1 LISDNPRQAFSAPSD
16 QWIDLY
22 QIDLDQQNAD
32 LNVLSDDERQRA
44 EKHRSNHYAVMRT
57 VMRSIL
63 GQLLNLAPSEVPIW
77 IEDGGKPY
85 LAERNFEFNLS
96 HTGRYGLIAISQLPL
111 GVDIERFRPQANRL
125 AIAKRVMPEDAIAR
139 IEAAEDSDCIFYE
152 EWTQLEA
159 RHKCT
164 GIGIFD
170 QLDPDIELQHAQ
182 LKLPSDLMGCV
193 AWPRQASA
201 PKLAYHTIT

>member
-1 LISDNPRQAFSAPSD
+1 MSDNPRQAFSPPSD

-63 GQLLNLAPSEVPIW
+63 GQLLHLAPSEVPIW

-96 HTGRYGLIAISQLPL
+96 HTGRYGLLAISQLPL

-139 IEAAEDSDCIFYE
+139 IEAAEDSDRVFMKNGPNSKHV
-152 EWTQLEA
+152 T
-159 RHKCT
+159 
-164 GIGIFD
+164 
-170 QLDPDIELQHAQ
+170 
-182 LKLPSDLMGCV
+182 S
-193 AWPRQASA
+193 ASA
-201 PKLAYHTIT
+201 

>member
-1 LISDNPRQAFSAPSD
+1 MSDNPRQAFSTPSD

-44 EKHRSNHYAVMRT
+44 EKHQSNHYAVMRT

-63 GQLLNLAPSEVPIW
+63 GQLLHLGPSEVPIW

-85 LAERNFEFNLS
+85 LAQRNFEFNLS
-96 HTGRYGLIAISQLPL
+96 HTGRYGLLAISQLPL

-139 IEAAEDSDCIFYE
+139 IEAAENSDQVFYE

-159 RHKCT
+159 RHKCI

-170 QLDPDIELQHAQ
+170 QLDPLTKLEHAQ
-182 LKLPSDLMGCV
+182 LELPNDLMGCV

-201 PKLAYHTIT
+201 PKLAYHTVT

>member
-1 LISDNPRQAFSAPSD
+1 MFDKTRQAFSAPSD

-44 EKHRSNHYAVMRT
+44 EKHQSNHYAVMRT
-57 VMRSIL
+57 AMRSIL
-63 GQLLNLAPSEVPIW
+63 GQLLDLAPSEVPIW

-96 HTGRYGLIAISQLPL
+96 HTGRHGLLAISQLPL
-111 GVDIERFRPQANRL
+111 GVDLERFRPQANRL

-139 IEAAEDSDCIFYE
+139 IEAAEDSDHVFYQ

-159 RHKCT
+159 RHKCI
-164 GIGIFD
+164 GKGIFD
-170 QLDPDIELQHAQ
+170 QLDPAIELQYAQ
-182 LKLPSDLMGCV
+182 LELPSELMGCV
-193 AWPRQASA
+193 AWPRQPTV
-201 PKLAYHTIT
+201 PKLAYHMVT

>member
-1 LISDNPRQAFSAPSD
+1 MFDKTRQAFSAPSD

-44 EKHRSNHYAVMRT
+44 EKHQSNHYAAMRT
-57 VMRSIL
+57 AMRSIL
-63 GQLLNLAPSEVPIW
+63 AQLLDLAPSEVPIW

-96 HTGRYGLIAISQLPL
+96 HTGRHGLLAISQLPL
-111 GVDIERFRPQANRL
+111 GVDLERFRPQANRL

-139 IEAAEDSDCIFYE
+139 IEAAEDSDHVFYQ

-159 RHKCT
+159 RHKCI
-164 GIGIFD
+164 GKGIFD
-170 QLDPDIELQHAQ
+170 QLDPAIELQYAQ
-182 LKLPSDLMGCV
+182 LELPSELMGCV
-193 AWPRQASA
+193 AWPRQPTV
-201 PKLAYHTIT
+201 PKLAYHIVT

>member
-1 LISDNPRQAFSAPSD
+1 MSDNPRQAFSTPSD

-32 LNVLSDDERQRA
+32 LNILSDDERQRA
-44 EKHRSNHYAVMRT
+44 EKHQSNHYAVMRT

-63 GQLLNLAPSEVPIW
+63 GQLLHLGPSEVPIW

-85 LAERNFEFNLS
+85 LAGRNFEFNLS
-96 HTGRYGLIAISQLPL
+96 HTGRYGLLAISQLPL

-125 AIAKRVMPEDAIAR
+125 AIAKRVMPKDAIAR
-139 IEAAEDSDCIFYE
+139 IEAAEDSDHVFYQ

-159 RHKCT
+159 RHKCI
-164 GIGIFD
+164 GKGIFD
-170 QLDPDIELQHAQ
+170 QLDPAIELQYAQ
-182 LKLPSDLMGCV
+182 LELPSELMGCV
-193 AWPRQASA
+193 AWPRQPTV
-201 PKLAYHTIT
+201 PKLAYHMVT

>member
-1 LISDNPRQAFSAPSD
+1 MFDKPRQAFSAPSD

-22 QIDLDQQNAD
+22 QIDLDKQNAD

-44 EKHRSNHYAVMRT
+44 EKHQSNHYAVMRT
-57 VMRSIL
+57 AMRSIL
-63 GQLLNLAPSEVPIW
+63 GQLLDLAPSEVPIW

-96 HTGRYGLIAISQLPL
+96 HTGRHGLLAISQLPL
-111 GVDIERFRPQANRL
+111 GVDLERFRPQANRL

-139 IEAAEDSDCIFYE
+139 IEAAEDSDHVFYQ

-159 RHKCT
+159 RHKCI
-164 GIGIFD
+164 GKGIFD
-170 QLDPDIELQHAQ
+170 QLDPAIELQYAQ
-182 LKLPSDLMGCV
+182 LELPSELMGCV
-193 AWPRQASA
+193 AWPRQPTV
-201 PKLAYHTIT
+201 PKLAYHMVT

>member
-1 LISDNPRQAFSAPSD
+1 MSDNPRQAFSAPSD

-44 EKHRSNHYAVMRT
+44 EKHQSKHYAVMRT

-96 HTGRYGLIAISQLPL
+96 HTGRYGLLAISQLPL

-139 IEAAEDSDCIFYE
+139 IEAAEDSDRVFYE

-159 RHKCT
+159 RHKCI

-170 QLDPDIELQHAQ
+170 QLDSEIDLEHAQ
-182 LKLPSDLMGCV
+182 LELPNDLMGCA
-193 AWPRQASA
+193 AWPRQASV

>member
-1 LISDNPRQAFSAPSD
+1 MTDNPRQAFSTPSD

-44 EKHRSNHYAVMRT
+44 EKHQSNHYAVMRT

-63 GQLLNLAPSEVPIW
+63 GQLLHLGPSEVPIW
-77 IEDGGKPY
+77 IDDGGKPY
-85 LAERNFEFNLS
+85 LAQRNFEFNLS
-96 HTGRYGLIAISQLPL
+96 HTGRYGLLAISQLPL

-139 IEAAEDSDCIFYE
+139 IEAAEDSDQVFYK

-159 RHKCT
+159 RHKCI

-170 QLDPDIELQHAQ
+170 QLDPLTKLEHAQ
-182 LKLPSDLMGCV
+182 LELPNDLMGCV

-201 PKLAYHTIT
+201 PKLAYHTVT

>member
-1 LISDNPRQAFSAPSD
+1 MSDNLRQVFSTPSD

-44 EKHRSNHYAVMRT
+44 EKHQSNHYAVMRT

-63 GQLLNLAPSEVPIW
+63 GQLLHLGPSEVPIW

-85 LAERNFEFNLS
+85 LAQRNFEFNLS
-96 HTGRYGLIAISQLPL
+96 HTGRYGLLAISQLPL

-139 IEAAEDSDCIFYE
+139 IEAAENSDQVFYE

-159 RHKCT
+159 RHKCI

-170 QLDPDIELQHAQ
+170 QLDPLTKLEHAQ
-182 LKLPSDLMGCV
+182 LELPNDLMGCV

-201 PKLAYHTIT
+201 PKLAYHTVT

>member
-1 LISDNPRQAFSAPSD
+1 MSDNPRQAFSTPSD

-22 QIDLDQQNAD
+22 QIDLDQQNTD

-44 EKHRSNHYAVMRT
+44 EKHQSNHYAVMRT

-63 GQLLNLAPSEVPIW
+63 GQLLHLGPSEVPIW

-85 LAERNFEFNLS
+85 LAQRNFEFNLS
-96 HTGRYGLIAISQLPL
+96 HTGRYGLLAISQLPL

-139 IEAAEDSDCIFYE
+139 IEAAEDSDQVFYE

-159 RHKCT
+159 RHKCI

-170 QLDPDIELQHAQ
+170 QLDPLTKLEHAQ
-182 LKLPSDLMGCV
+182 LELPNDLMGCV

-201 PKLAYHTIT
+201 PKLAYHTVT

>member
-1 LISDNPRQAFSAPSD
+1 MSDNPRQAFSPPSD

-44 EKHRSNHYAVMRT
+44 EKHQSNHYAVMRT

-125 AIAKRVMPEDAIAR
+125 AIAKRIMPEDAIAR
-139 IEAAEDSDCIFYE
+139 IEAAEDSDRVFYE

-159 RHKCT
+159 RHKCI

-170 QLDPDIELQHAQ
+170 QLDPAIELQHAQ

-193 AWPRQASA
+193 AWPQQASV
-201 PKLAYHTIT
+201 PKLAYHTVT

>member
-1 LISDNPRQAFSAPSD
+1 
-16 QWIDLY
+16 
-22 QIDLDQQNAD
+22 
-32 LNVLSDDERQRA
+32 
-44 EKHRSNHYAVMRT
+44 MRT

-63 GQLLNLAPSEVPIW
+63 GQLLHLAPSEVPIW

-85 LAERNFEFNLS
+85 LAERNVEFNLS
-96 HTGRYGLIAISQLPL
+96 HTGRYGLLAISQLPL

-139 IEAAEDSDCIFYE
+139 IEAAEDSDRVFYE

-159 RHKCT
+159 RHKCI

-170 QLDPDIELQHAQ
+170 RLDPEIELQHAQ
-182 LKLPSDLMGCV
+182 LELPSDLMGCV
-193 AWPRQASA
+193 AWPRQASV
-201 PKLAYHTIT
+201 PKLAYHTVT

>member
-1 LISDNPRQAFSAPSD
+1 MSDNPRQAFSAPSD

-44 EKHRSNHYAVMRT
+44 EKHQSNHYAVMRT

-63 GQLLNLAPSEVPIW
+63 GQLLHLGPSEVPIW

-85 LAERNFEFNLS
+85 LAQRNFEFNLS
-96 HTGRYGLIAISQLPL
+96 HTGRYGLLAISQLPL

-139 IEAAEDSDCIFYE
+139 IEAAENSDQVFYE

-159 RHKCT
+159 RHKCI

-170 QLDPDIELQHAQ
+170 QLDPLTKLEHAQ
-182 LKLPSDLMGCV
+182 LELPNDLMGCV

-201 PKLAYHTIT
+201 PKLAYHTVT

>member
-1 LISDNPRQAFSAPSD
+1 MFNKPRQAFSAPSD

-44 EKHRSNHYAVMRT
+44 KKHQSNHYAVMRT
-57 VMRSIL
+57 AMRSIL
-63 GQLLNLAPSEVPIW
+63 GQLLDLAPSEVPIW

-96 HTGRYGLIAISQLPL
+96 HTGRHGLLAISQLPL
-111 GVDIERFRPQANRL
+111 GVDLERFRPQANRL

-139 IEAAEDSDCIFYE
+139 IEAAEDSDHVFYQ

-159 RHKCT
+159 RHKCI
-164 GIGIFD
+164 GKGIFD
-170 QLDPDIELQHAQ
+170 QLDPAIELQYAQ
-182 LKLPSDLMGCV
+182 LELPSELMGCV
-193 AWPRQASA
+193 AWPRQPTV
-201 PKLAYHTIT
+201 PKLAYHIVT

>member
-1 LISDNPRQAFSAPSD
+1 MSDNPRQAFSAPSD
-16 QWIDLY
+16 HWIDLY

-44 EKHRSNHYAVMRT
+44 EKHQSNHYAVMRT

-139 IEAAEDSDCIFYE
+139 IETAEDSDRVFYE

-159 RHKCT
+159 RHKCI

-170 QLDPDIELQHAQ
+170 RLDLEIKLQHAQ
-182 LKLPSDLMGCV
+182 LELPSDLMGCV
-193 AWPRQASA
+193 AWPLQASV
-201 PKLAYHTIT
+201 PKLAYHTVT

>member
-1 LISDNPRQAFSAPSD
+1 MSDNLRQVFSTPSD

-22 QIDLDQQNAD
+22 QIDLDQQKAD

-44 EKHRSNHYAVMRT
+44 EKHQSNHYAVMRT

-63 GQLLNLAPSEVPIW
+63 GQLLHLTPSEVPIW

-85 LAERNFEFNLS
+85 LAQRNFEFNLS
-96 HTGRYGLIAISQLPL
+96 HTGRYGLLAISQLPL

-139 IEAAEDSDCIFYE
+139 IEAAEDSDQVFYE

-159 RHKCT
+159 RHKCI

-170 QLDPDIELQHAQ
+170 QLDPAIELQHAQ
-182 LKLPSDLMGCV
+182 LKLSNDLMGCV

-201 PKLAYHTIT
+201 PKLAYHTVT

>member
-1 LISDNPRQAFSAPSD
+1 MSDNPRQAFSAPSD

-22 QIDLDQQNAD
+22 QIDLDQQNAG
-32 LNVLSDDERQRA
+32 LTVLSDDERQRA
-44 EKHRSNHYAVMRT
+44 EKHQSNHYAVMRT

-96 HTGRYGLIAISQLPL
+96 HTGHYGLLAISQLPL

-139 IEAAEDSDCIFYE
+139 IEAAEDSDRVFYE

-159 RHKCT
+159 RHKCL
-164 GIGIFD
+164 GMGIFD
-170 QLDPDIELQHAQ
+170 QLDPEIELQHAQ
-182 LKLPSDLMGCV
+182 LELPNDLMGCV
-193 AWPRQASA
+193 AWPRQASV
-201 PKLAYHTIT
+201 PKLAYHTVT

>member
-1 LISDNPRQAFSAPSD
+1 MSDNPRQAFSAPSD

-22 QIDLDQQNAD
+22 QIDLDQQNAG

-44 EKHRSNHYAVMRT
+44 EKHPSNHYAVMRT

-139 IEAAEDSDCIFYE
+139 IEAAEDSDRVFYE

-159 RHKCT
+159 RHKCI

-170 QLDPDIELQHAQ
+170 RLDPEIKLQHAQ
-182 LKLPSDLMGCV
+182 LELPSDLMGCV
-193 AWPRQASA
+193 AWPLQASV
-201 PKLAYHTIT
+201 PKLAYHTVT

>member
-1 LISDNPRQAFSAPSD
+1 MFNKPRQAFSAPSD

-44 EKHRSNHYAVMRT
+44 EKHQSKHYAVMRT

-96 HTGRYGLIAISQLPL
+96 HTGRYGLLAISQLPL

-139 IEAAEDSDCIFYE
+139 IEAAEDSDRVFYE

-159 RHKCT
+159 RHKCI

-170 QLDPDIELQHAQ
+170 QLDSEIDLEHAQ
-182 LKLPSDLMGCV
+182 LELPNDLMGCA
-193 AWPRQASA
+193 AWPRQASV